1 MEHVDLGAL
10 VRDMTP
16 LFRTSV
22 PPNVQLLVQ
31 SDPPSPAWVLADRS
45 QLEQVVLNLVL
56 NARDAMP
63 QGGTLAVKVNRDD
76 QRLHVALEVAD
87 SGIGIDDA
95 TRSRIFEPF
104 FSTKPLGTGS
114 GLGLSVV
121 YGVVTQAGG
130 TIRVDSVPGQ
140 GTVMRVA
147 FPLASA
153 EITNRQTPTS
163 TLAVPA
169 HALLLVDDDDAVR
182 RTTRRLLERHGWSV
196 VEAAN
201 GEEAL
206 QHFHAQ
212 REELSILLTDV
223 RMPVLDGVQLARRV
237 RQIDPGFP
245 LVFFSGYDE
254 LDADDLTAL
263 SRVPVLA
270 KPFAANELLTTLQR
284 ALMAA
289 T

>member
-1 MEHVDLGAL
+1 
-10 VRDMTP
+10 MTP

-212 REELSILLTDV
+212 REELSAHAGARWGATGAARAANRSGLSPGVLLGL
-223 RMPVLDGVQLARRV
+223 RRARRG
-237 RQIDPGFP
+237 RPHGALQSAGAGQAIRGQR
-245 LVFFSGYDE
+245 
-254 LDADDLTAL
+254 TAHHIAA
-263 SRVPVLA
+263 RVDGGHVTA
-270 KPFAANELLTTLQR
+270 
-284 ALMAA
+284 
-289 T
+289 